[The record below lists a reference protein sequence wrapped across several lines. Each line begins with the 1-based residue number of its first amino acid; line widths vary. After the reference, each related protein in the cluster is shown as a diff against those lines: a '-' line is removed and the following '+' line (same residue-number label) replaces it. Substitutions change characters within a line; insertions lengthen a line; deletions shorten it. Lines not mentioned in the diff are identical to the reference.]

1 MKLETELNIYQ
12 VITMKEHRCI
22 NW

>member
-22 NW
+22 N